1 MQRQK
6 RIDRDADAENGR
18 ERESR
23 RKIEVGGWGGRHQNK
38 YGNKT

>member
-6 RIDRDADAENGR
+6 RIDRDADAESVG
-18 ERESR
+18 ERE
-23 RKIEVGGWGGRHQNK
+23 VGGRHQNK